1 MTRPS
6 VFVLVGFLMLFLTG
20 CPDEPGLPAP
30 PSANSTRSP
39 VRGVYFDCAG

>member
-20 CPDEPGLPAP
+20 CPDEPGFRPRLRQLH
-30 PSANSTRSP
+30 SIP